1 MNKMSFRVS
10 GSRVGDAV
18 RPILPTAE
26 STRTKQLGVRVLIDR
41 PIVVPPA
48 PVFGPEDYA
57 TADDY
62 E

>member
-1 MNKMSFRVS
+1 MSFRVS
-10 GSRVGDAV
+10 GSRTGDVV

-26 STRTKQLGVRVLIDR
+26 SARTKQLGVRVLVDR
-41 PIVVPPA
+41 PIVVPVP
-48 PVFGPEDYA
+48 PVFGPDDYA

>member
-1 MNKMSFRVS
+1 MSFRVS
-10 GSRVGDAV
+10 GARIGDAA

-26 STRTKQLGVRVLIDR
+26 SAAPRTKQLGVRVLVDR
-41 PIVVPPA
+41 PLVVPVKPA
-48 PVFGPEDYA
+48 FGPDDYA